1 MKPPGR
7 TTLTRMQ
14 VAAQHEAERIE
25 ITQDARVHGKL
36 IKEPMSCQVDL
47 RDDFVGI
54 VNLIDII
61 SSDQLILDRLKAR
74 MRDITAARVARAA
87 GAEDLAIDSEAEA

>member
-1 MKPPGR
+1 MKPPGK

-14 VAAQHEAERIE
+14 SAAQREMERIE
-25 ITQDARVHGKL
+25 ITQDARVHGGL
-36 IKEPMSCQVDL
+36 IKEPMASQVEA
-47 RDDFVGI
+47 RDDFAGM

-74 MRDITAARVARAA
+74 MRDIGAARVARAPA
-87 GAEDLAIDSEAEA
+87 TEDLAIDAEAEA